1 MRHEYVK
8 TDRSEMRELKGETS
22 RVKEGLQE
30 SHRGEEMGVVR
41 SPAEP
46 EEAGQKHRKG
56 MDSDL
61 SKLANSLVTKIHVLM
76 RISQI
81 YDSKN
86 VVLHQFIQEA
96 LETINALIQMEG
108 IFSLKITKD
117 DFFLND
123 QRLRYSVEGF
133 TSFKYLLTQLK
144 KRLIGEV
151 VFKSRVDERML
162 REFIYALIN
171 LEEGKEENA
180 AFFNEQLAAREVPS
194 IQVNPLELS
203 EEDGEGLT
211 FEKEDPR
218 EIGKKVFFETIG
230 TIKEVITNI
239 KGKQQSDIRKLKRLA
254 QKAVHLV
261 VEDESILLGMTTIKN
276 YDEYTF
282 NHSVNVSIYS
292 LAMGKRLGFSKKTL
306 TELGIT
312 ALLHD
317 IGKSK
322 IPREIL
328 NKPASLDEEEWLLMK
343 RHPLMGVEIVLNLK
357 QLGEI
362 NPRMV
367 IGIFDHHLQC
377 DLSGYPKLFRRKEVS
392 LFGRIIQIA
401 DAYDAMTTPRI
412 YKTTPYTPEQA
423 LAIMLRERT
432 VHFDPVL
439 LKIFIGL
446 VGIYPIGSLV
456 LLNTHELGIVYK
468 PSHDPRWL
476 DRPTVV
482 VVKRDEK
489 GDIKKEV
496 VNLAETA
503 GGRYRR
509 SIVKTLDPQ
518 QYHID
523 IAKYFL

>member
-1 MRHEYVK
+1 MDITHSPTE
-8 TDRSEMRELKGETS
+8 SEK
-22 RVKEGLQE
+22 
-30 SHRGEEMGVVR
+30 VR
-41 SPAEP
+41 PKPAE
-46 EEAGQKHRKG
+46 G
-56 MDSDL
+56 MESDL
-61 SKLANSLVTKIHVLM
+61 SKLGNNLVTKFHVLM

-86 VVLHQFIQEA
+86 VALNQFVQES
-96 LETINALIQMEG
+96 LETINTLIKREG
-108 IFSLKITKD
+108 VLSLKIIKD
-117 DFFLND
+117 DLFLND

-133 TSFKYLLTQLK
+133 TSFKYLLTQWK

-151 VFKSRVDERML
+151 IFKTLVEEGML
-162 REFIYALIN
+162 RDFVYGLIN
-171 LEEGKEENA
+171 LEEGREKNA
-180 AFFNEQLAAREVPS
+180 ALLEKQLSNQHITS
-194 IQVNPLELS
+194 ISVNPLQIIEG
-203 EEDGEGLT
+203 EEAAFTLQ
-211 FEKEDPR
+211 KEDQR
-218 EIGKKVFFETIG
+218 EVGKKVFFETIG

-239 KGKQQSDIRKLKRLA
+239 KGKQHADIRKLKRLA

-261 VEDESILLGMTTIKN
+261 IEDESILLGMTTIKN

-322 IPREIL
+322 IPREVL
-328 NKPASLDEEEWLLMK
+328 NKPSSLDEEEWGMMK
-343 RHPLMGVEIVLNLK
+343 KHPLMGVEIVLNLK

-367 IGIFDHHLQC
+367 VGIFDHHLKN
-377 DLSGYPKLFRRKEVS
+377 DLSGYPKLFRKKEVG

-401 DAYDAMTTPRI
+401 DSYDAMTTPRI
-412 YKTTPYTPEQA
+412 YKKTPYTPEQA
-423 LAIMLRERT
+423 LAVMLRERT
-432 VHFDPVL
+432 VHFDPLL

-446 VGIYPIGSLV
+446 VGIYPIGTLV
-456 LLNTHELGIVYK
+456 LLNTRELGIVYK

-476 DRPTVV
+476 DRPTVILV
-482 VVKRDEK
+482 ARSEK

-496 VNLAETA
+496 VDLTETE
-503 GGRYRR
+503 GGGQYKR
-509 SIVKTLDPQ
+509 SIAKTLDPY

>member
-1 MRHEYVK
+1 MTHSTPQAEKVK
-8 TDRSEMRELKGETS
+8 TKPNE
-22 RVKEGLQE
+22 
-30 SHRGEEMGVVR
+30 
-41 SPAEP
+41 
-46 EEAGQKHRKG
+46 G
-56 MDSDL
+56 MDPDL
-61 SKLANSLVTKIHVLM
+61 SKLGNNLVTKLHVLM

-86 VVLHQFIQEA
+86 VALHQFVQEC
-96 LETINALIQMEG
+96 LETINTITKREG
-108 IFSLKITKD
+108 NLSLKMRKD
-117 DFFLND
+117 DLFLNE

-133 TSFKYLLTQLK
+133 TSFKYLLTQWK
-144 KRLIGEV
+144 KRLIGEII
-151 VFKSRVDERML
+151 FKGPIDEGIL
-162 REFIYALIN
+162 KGFVYDLIN
-171 LEEGKEENA
+171 LEEGREENA
-180 AFFNEQLAAREVPS
+180 ALLKEQLAKHHITSIEIHPLEVMEGEEEAFTLQKEDQREV
-194 IQVNPLELS
+194 
-203 EEDGEGLT
+203 
-211 FEKEDPR
+211 
-218 EIGKKVFFETIG
+218 GKKVFFETIG

-239 KGKQQSDIRKLKRLA
+239 KGKQYADVRKLKRLA

-261 VEDESILLGMTTIKN
+261 IEDESILLGMTTIKN

-292 LAMGKRLGFSKKTL
+292 LAMGKRLGFQKKML

-328 NKPASLDEEEWLLMK
+328 NKPASLDEEEWGMMK

-367 IGIFDHHLQC
+367 VGIFDHHLKN
-377 DLSGYPKLFRRKEVS
+377 DLSGYPKLYHKKEVS

-401 DAYDAMTTPRI
+401 DSYDAMTTPRI
-412 YKTTPYTPEQA
+412 YKNTPFTPEQA
-423 LAIMLRERT
+423 LALMLREKT
-432 VHFDPVL
+432 IHFDPLL

-456 LLNTHELGIVYK
+456 LLNTHEIGIVYK
-468 PSHDPRWL
+468 ANRDPKWL
-476 DRPTVV
+476 ERPTVILV
-482 VVKRDEK
+482 DRNAK
-489 GDIKKEV
+489 GDVRKEV
-496 VNLAETA
+496 ADLTETDRT
-503 GGRYRR
+503 GRYKR
-509 SIVKTLDPQ
+509 SIVKTLDPYR
-518 QYHID
+518 YHID

>member
-1 MRHEYVK
+1 LKKPDDKGDKMDTPQPATQPNKGTPKSPDAV
-8 TDRSEMRELKGETS
+8 DSELLKWG
-22 RVKEGLQE
+22 
-30 SHRGEEMGVVR
+30 
-41 SPAEP
+41 
-46 EEAGQKHRKG
+46 
-56 MDSDL
+56 
-61 SKLANSLVTKIHVLM
+61 NNLVTKFHVLM

-86 VVLHQFIQEA
+86 VALNQFVDEF
-96 LETINALIQMEG
+96 LETINTLIKREG
-108 IFSLKITKD
+108 VLSLKVIKD

-123 QRLRYSVEGF
+123 QRLRYSVDGF
-133 TSFKYLLTQLK
+133 TSFKYLATQWK

-151 VFKSRVDERML
+151 IFKTLVGEEMVRH
-162 REFIYALIN
+162 FIYALIN
-171 LEEGKEENA
+171 LQEGREENA
-180 AFFNEQLAAREVPS
+180 DLLKKQLASHHITS
-194 IQVNPLELS
+194 IEVNPLEIIEG
-203 EEDGEGLT
+203 EEESFTLQ
-211 FEKEDPR
+211 KEDHR
-218 EIGKKVFFETIG
+218 EVGKKIFFETIG

-239 KGKQQSDIRKLKRLA
+239 KGNQYADIRKLKRLA
-254 QKAVHLV
+254 QKAIHLV
-261 VEDESILLGMTTIKN
+261 IEDESILLGMTMIKN

-328 NKPASLDEEEWLLMK
+328 NKPATLNNEEWEMMK
-343 RHPLMGVEIVLNLK
+343 KHPLTGVEIVLNLK

-367 IGIFDHHLQC
+367 VGIFDHHLMN
-377 DLSGYPKLFRRKEVS
+377 DLSGYPKLFLKKEVS

-412 YKTTPYTPEQA
+412 YKKIPYTPEQA

-432 VHFDPVL
+432 VHFDALL

-456 LLNTHELGIVYK
+456 LLNTHEIGIVYK
-468 PSHDPRWL
+468 SNHDPKWL
-476 DRPTVV
+476 DRPIVLLV
-482 VVKRDEK
+482 DRDER
-489 GDIKKEV
+489 GDAKKEV
-496 VNLAETA
+496 MDLTEMDKA
-503 GGRYRR
+503 GRYKR
-509 SIVKTLDPQ
+509 SIVKTLDPYK
-518 QYHID
+518 YHID